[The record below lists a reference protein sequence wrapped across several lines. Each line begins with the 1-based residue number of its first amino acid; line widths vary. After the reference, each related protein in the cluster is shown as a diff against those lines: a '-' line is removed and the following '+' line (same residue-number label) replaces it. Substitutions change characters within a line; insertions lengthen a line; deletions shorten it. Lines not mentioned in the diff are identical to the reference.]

1 MGAIGQRLGTAGGAA
16 LDLGRRVAGALGPVA
31 ALGTGLGL
39 AGLAGAAGVAVNRF
53 ASMGDQVDKA
63 AQRIGIS
70 REALQEWTYSAGLA
84 GADSEKLERSLRILN
99 RGIGEAATGQ
109 NDRLA
114 QLFRRLGI
122 QVRNADG
129 SLRSA
134 ADVLPQVADA
144 FARNEDPV
152 TRMRMAT
159 ALFGEEGAVLIP
171 MLTQGSAELRRQA
184 DEARALGLVMSE
196 DAVKSAAALTD
207 AQSRLQQTVTGL
219 SNSIGE
225 RLAPVLIPL
234 IERLSSWIASNRELI
249 AQRISDIVERFARA
263 AASVDLDAVLAGVTG
278 FIERADALA
287 QSVGGWEVVLGGLIA
302 LMNGPLIASFLVVGK
317 AVATLGATLIANPVG
332 AIVTGIALAALAI
345 YQNWDEIAAFFERV
359 WTGVVAAFDRAGET
373 ISRIW
378 DDGLIQVS
386 PELLEGWDRLVAWAE
401 QLWADIEKVFGGSLE
416 VIAGLF
422 TGDLGRIRQGFDTW
436 VQGIGGLADRLFELV
451 TGPFNAIKR
460 LIDEV
465 FGEGLLAGI
474 QARFDSF
481 VGGITSRLDSVR
493 NSALGRLIGVA
504 DAAPSGTPQAATAAS
519 VPVAG
524 AAQAE
529 VSGTI
534 EVRSADP
541 NLQVRAI
548 PRSDGVEWD
557 TRRGVAFEG
566 GPF

>member
-1 MGAIGQRLGTAGGAA
+1 MRLALILEAVDRVSRPVRTIQDRIARLPAPAQRAAAAMGAIGQRLGTAGGAA

-386 PELLEGWDRLVAWAE
+386 PELLEGWDRLVGFFERVWAGVVKAFADAWETIRPIVA
-401 QLWADIEKVFGGSLE
+401 AVGGA
-416 VIAGLF
+416 VDTVMGAGRAVA
-422 TGDLGRIRQGFDTW
+422 GA
-436 VQGIGGLADRLFELV
+436 VGGAVRGV
-451 TGPFNAIKR
+451 
-460 LIDEV
+460 
-465 FGEGLLAGI
+465 AGV
-474 QARFDSF
+474 ASSAAAF
-481 VGGITSRLDSVR
+481 VG
-493 NSALGRLIGVA
+493 LGSPAAAAAA
-504 DAAPSGTPQAATAAS
+504 D
-519 VPVAG
+519 VPVAAAGG
-524 AAQAE
+524 AAPAE

-534 EVRSADP
+534 AVQVTDERT
-541 NLQVRAI
+541 QVRVR
-548 PRSDGVEWD
+548 PQSDGVEWD
-557 TRRGVAFEG
+557 TRRGVAFADG
-566 GPF
+566 GF